1 MKCGFVATNNPKL
14 GWRAR
19 AVTCT
24 TLCMNSKRR
33 KLRVETVRKNVKGK
47 VYTSVLL
54 RCSFREDGKVKHE
67 TLGNLTQLPPDV
79 IDFMK
84 RRLSGE
90 LEENAPC
97 SSFQIVRS
105 LPHGN
110 VMAVLQTA
118 KQLGLENLL
127 ASRPCRQRDL
137 VMALIVARVLSPRS
151 KLSTTTAIKAETAKH
166 TLAEE
171 LAIGEVEVHQLYA
184 AMDWLVARQTRI
196 ENKLAKKHLKDGHL
210 VLFDVSSSYYTGRKS
225 PLIKHGYSRD
235 HRSDRPQIVYG
246 LLCDCEGRPI
256 AIEVFPGNTADPP
269 TFTQIVARARKRFG
283 INRIVFVGDRGMI
296 TSARINED
304 LRGVD
309 GLDWIS
315 ALRTDGIRKLREAG
329 TIQTSMFDT
338 QDLAEVTSEH
348 FPDERLVVC
357 RNPALAE
364 QRARKRTE
372 LLKATEDQLEPIR
385 LATQRTRNPLRGEQ
399 QISLRVGKVM
409 GKHKMAKHFDLTI
422 TGNSL
427 TYTRNEERIGEE
439 AALDGLY
446 VVRSSVDK
454 QQMDSERVV
463 ETYKSLAKVERAFRC
478 IKTVDLSL
486 RPIYHRNEDR
496 IRSHVFICMLAYYV
510 EWQMRE
516 KLRSMLFADDEQ
528 ESAAAARQS
537 IVSPAQRSAS
547 AKRKDATRRTSDNY
561 PVQSFHDILKD
572 LGTLCRNRIRIP
584 EFDSE
589 FDRQT
594 LATPYQQHVLDLL
607 GVAP

>member
-1 MKCGFVATNNPKL
+1 MS
-14 GWRAR
+14 
-19 AVTCT
+19 
-24 TLCMNSKRR
+24 SKQR
-33 KLRVETVRKNVKGK
+33 KLRVETVRKTVNGK

-54 RCSFREDGKVKHE
+54 RCSFRKDGKVKHE

-79 IDFMK
+79 IEFMK

-90 LEENAPC
+90 LDENAPH
-97 SSFQIVRS
+97 SSFEIVRS

-127 ASRPCRQRDL
+127 ASRPCRERDL
-137 VMALIVARVLSPRS
+137 IMALVVARVLSPRS
-151 KLSTTTAIKAETAKH
+151 KLSTNTALKAETAKH

-171 LAIGEVEVHQLYA
+171 LTLGEVDVHQLYA
-184 AMDWLVARQTRI
+184 AMDWLVERQTRI
-196 ENKLAKKHLKDGHL
+196 ENKLAKKHLRDGHL

-235 HRSDRPQIVYG
+235 HRPDRPQIVYG
-246 LLCDCEGRPI
+246 LLCDSEGRPI
-256 AIEVFPGNTADPP
+256 AIEVFSGNTADPP

-283 INRIVFVGDRGMI
+283 INRIIFVGDRGMI

-304 LRGVD
+304 LRGVE

-315 ALRTDGIRKLREAG
+315 ALRTEGIRKLREAG
-329 TIQTSMFDT
+329 AIQMSLFDK

-348 FPDERLVVC
+348 FPGERLVVC

-364 QRARKRTE
+364 QRARKRNE

-385 LATQRTRNPLRGEQ
+385 LATRRKRNPLRGEKE
-399 QISLRVGKVM
+399 IGLRVGKVI

-422 TGNSL
+422 TANSFA
-427 TYTRNEERIGEE
+427 YKRREAAIREE

-454 QQMDSERVV
+454 KQMNSEQVV

-478 IKTVDLSL
+478 LKTVDLSL
-486 RPIYHRNEDR
+486 RPIYHRNDDR

-510 EWQMRE
+510 EWHMRE
-516 KLRSMLFADDEQ
+516 KLRAVLFADDDQ
-528 ESAAAARQS
+528 EAAAAVRAS
-537 IVSPAQRSAS
+537 IVAPAQRSES
-547 AKRKDATRRTSDNY
+547 AKRKDANRRTDDDY
-561 PVQSFHDILKD
+561 PVQSFHDILAD
-572 LGTLCRNRIRIP
+572 LATLCRNRIRIP

-589 FDRQT
+589 FDKQT
-594 LATPYQQHVLDLL
+594 LATPYQQHVLELL
-607 GVAP
+607 GVAT

>member
-1 MKCGFVATNNPKL
+1 MS
-14 GWRAR
+14 
-19 AVTCT
+19 
-24 TLCMNSKRR
+24 SKRT
-33 KLRVETVRKNVKGK
+33 KLRVETVKKTVKGK

-54 RCSFREDGKVKHE
+54 RCSYRQDGRVKHE
-67 TLGNLTQLPPDV
+67 TVGNLTQLPPDV

-90 LEENAPC
+90 LDENAPQ
-97 SSFQIVRS
+97 SSFEIVRS

-110 VMAVLQTA
+110 VVAVLQTA

-127 ASRPCRQRDL
+127 ASRPCRERDL
-137 VMALIVARVLSPRS
+137 IMALIAARVLSPRS
-151 KLSTTTAIKAETAKH
+151 KLSTNTALNAETAKH

-171 LAIGEVEVHQLYA
+171 LELGEVDVHQLYA
-184 AMDWLVARQTRI
+184 AMDWLVERQTRI

-210 VLFDVSSSYYTGRKS
+210 VLFDVSSSYYTGRDS

-235 HRSDRPQIVYG
+235 HRRDRPQIVYG
-246 LLCDCEGRPI
+246 LLCDSDGRPI

-304 LRGVD
+304 LRGVE

-315 ALRTDGIRKLREAG
+315 ALRTEGIRKLREAG
-329 TIQTSMFDT
+329 EIQMSLFDK

-364 QRARKRTE
+364 QRVRKREE
-372 LLKATEDQLEPIR
+372 LLKATEERLEPIR
-385 LATQRTRNPLRGEQ
+385 LATLRTRNPLRGEQ
-399 QISLRVGKVM
+399 AIGLRVGKVI

-422 TGNSL
+422 TENSF
-427 TYTRNEERIGEE
+427 TYTRNEARIREE

-454 QQMDSERVV
+454 KQMNSEQVV
-463 ETYKSLAKVERAFRC
+463 EAYKSLARVERAFRC
-478 IKTVDLSL
+478 MKTVDLSL

-510 EWQMRE
+510 EWHMRE
-516 KLRSMLFADDEQ
+516 QLRPLLFADDDQ
-528 ESAAAARQS
+528 ESAAAARES
-537 IVSPAQRSAS
+537 IVAPAQRSES
-547 AKRKDATRRTSDNY
+547 AKRKDSRRRTDDDY
-561 PVQSFHDILKD
+561 PVQSFHDILAD

-584 EFDSE
+584 EFNSE
-589 FDRQT
+589 FDKLT

-607 GVAP
+607 QVTT

>member
-1 MKCGFVATNNPKL
+1 
-14 GWRAR
+14 
-19 AVTCT
+19 
-24 TLCMNSKRR
+24 MNSKRK
-33 KLRVETVRKNVKGK
+33 KLRVETVKKTVKGK

-54 RCSFREDGKVKHE
+54 RCSFRKDGKVKHE

-79 IDFMK
+79 IEFIQ

-90 LEENAPC
+90 LDENAPHA
-97 SSFQIVRS
+97 SFEIVRS

-127 ASRPCRQRDL
+127 ASRPCRERDL
-137 VMALIVARVLSPRS
+137 IMALVVARVLSPRS
-151 KLSTTTAIKAETAKH
+151 KLSTNTALKAETAKH

-171 LAIGEVEVHQLYA
+171 LALGEVEVHQLYA
-184 AMDWLVARQTRI
+184 AMDWLVERQTRI
-196 ENKLAKKHLKDGHL
+196 ENKLAKKHLRDGHL

-235 HRSDRPQIVYG
+235 HRPDRPQIVYG
-246 LLCDCEGRPI
+246 LLCDSEGRPI
-256 AIEVFPGNTADPP
+256 AIEVFSGNTADPP
-269 TFTQIVARARKRFG
+269 TFTQIVARARQRFG

-304 LRGVD
+304 LRGVE

-315 ALRTDGIRKLREAG
+315 ALRSEGIRQLREAG
-329 TIQTSMFDT
+329 AIQMSLFDK

-348 FPDERLVVC
+348 FPGERLVVC

-364 QRARKRTE
+364 QRARKRNE
-372 LLKATEDQLEPIR
+372 LLQATEDQLEPIR
-385 LATQRTRNPLRGEQ
+385 LATRRKRNPLRGEKE
-399 QISLRVGKVM
+399 IGLRVGKVI

-422 TGNSL
+422 TANSFA
-427 TYTRNEERIGEE
+427 YTRREAAIREE

-446 VVRSSVDK
+446 VVRSSVDQK
-454 QQMDSERVV
+454 QMNSEQVV

-478 IKTVDLSL
+478 LKTVDLSL
-486 RPIYHRNEDR
+486 RPIYHRNDDR

-510 EWQMRE
+510 EWHMRE
-516 KLRSMLFADDEQ
+516 KLRPVLFADDDQ
-528 ESAAAARQS
+528 EAAAAARAS
-537 IVSPAQRSAS
+537 IVAAAQRSES
-547 AKRKDATRRTSDNY
+547 AKRKDAHRRTDDDY
-561 PVQSFHDILKD
+561 PVQSFHDILAD
-572 LGTLCRNRIRIP
+572 LGTLCRNRIRIA

-589 FDRQT
+589 FDKLT
-594 LATPYQQHVLDLL
+594 LATPYQEHVLELL
-607 GVAP
+607 GVAT